1 MNANEIDLIG
11 KLKKLPEKAR
21 GDLLDFLGAKSSDEE
36 DARRIFEEF
45 LTAIRL
51 KQPTAQGN

>member
-1 MNANEIDLIG
+1 MNTNEIDLIG

-36 DARRIFEEF
+36 DAKRIFEEF

-51 KQPTAQGN
+51 KQPAA